1 MFNKKP
7 DLLKYGMKYL
17 SLFILT
23 VILFQSEGFAN
34 AQETGNLLTLE
45 EAYILALNNHESIM
59 IAEKEIEKS
68 RLLPKKAIAVI
79 MPRMSIEGGYNEANE
94 QVESGPYVATSS
106 NPGLDN
112 FEITLSG
119 NNIISYKN
127 EWKGKFEFLQPFY
140 EPRFFPLKR
149 QADKVIDSSTENY
162 YQTIQDVLFQVD
174 NIYYEVLKTEKLVL
188 NAEEVLAL
196 ANEEL
201 HISKVKF
208 KAGDVTE
215 DIVLGSELY
224 VTGAERKLIEYK
236 NDLSLAKDTLKNLIG
251 IETLDFDVIKPPKL
265 KTRSERYESLV
276 NIAFKN
282 RHDYKIAVLN
292 VELAETEVDLMKT
305 RFHPSIE
312 GTWNYY
318 RSDRKTI
325 NRDKESWVAA
335 VTMKIPIFEG
345 GMRFWDLKEK
355 KEGLNQ
361 AKLNLDATNKRI
373 EIEVK
378 DAMLSLQN
386 YESVL
391 KNLQKQVELAQKS
404 YDIIF
409 TQFKYGS
416 VTSLYL
422 NQALTALC
430 SAKTELTT
438 KTYDYYIAII
448 NLEKTIG
455 IFAQDLITST
465 PSQKF

>member
-1 MFNKKP
+1 MLNNQP
-7 DLLKYGMKYL
+7 NLLKYGVKIL
-17 SLFILT
+17 SLFIVT
-23 VILFQSEGFAN
+23 FIIFQSERFSN

-45 EAYILALNNHESIM
+45 EAYMLALNNHERIM

-68 RLLPKKAIAVI
+68 RLLPRKAIAVM
-79 MPRMSIEGGYNEANE
+79 MPRMYIDGGYNEANE

-106 NPGLDN
+106 NPGLES
-112 FEITLSG
+112 FEITPVE
-119 NNIISYKN
+119 NNVITHRN
-127 EWKGKFEFLQPFY
+127 EWKGEFEFLQPIY
-140 EPRFFPLKR
+140 EARFFPLKR
-149 QADKVIDSSTENY
+149 QADKAIDNSKESY
-162 YQTIQDVLFQVD
+162 YQIIQDVLFQVD
-174 NIYYEVLKTEKLVL
+174 SVYNEVLKTGELIL
-188 NAEEVLAL
+188 NAEDVLKL

-208 KAGDVTE
+208 EAGDVTE
-215 DIVLGSELY
+215 DIVLGAELY

-265 KTRSERYESLV
+265 KARSEKFEVLV
-276 NIAFKN
+276 NIAFEN

-292 VELAETEVDLMKT
+292 VALAETEVDLVKT

-318 RSDRKTI
+318 RSDRETI
-325 NRDKESWVAA
+325 SRDKEYWVAA
-335 VTMKIPIFEG
+335 VTITVPIFEG

-361 AKLNLDATNKRI
+361 AKLNLDATKKRI
-373 EIEVK
+373 QIEVE

-404 YDIIF
+404 YDIVF
-409 TQFKYGS
+409 TQFEYGS

-422 NQALTALC
+422 NQSLTILD
-430 SAKTELTT
+430 SAKTDLITE
-438 KTYDYYIAII
+438 TYDYQIAIKK
-448 NLEKTIG
+448 LEKAVGLYAMGYIKELK
-455 IFAQDLITST
+455 IED
-465 PSQKF
+465 